1 MHVVWRGND
10 APQAPDRL
18 AALATGH

>member
-10 APQAPDRL
+10 APTQPEKL